1 VGLVGVLAIVL
12 SAVPSLARSST
23 VQRIIREGQDATGQT
38 TLRWAV
44 VLPPPGP
51 ARRRTPPLTGD
62 AASAG
67 PADTG
72 SMFGR
77 KRRQERRFDQEAMRY
92 QMRER
97 MISIGDDYEIEN
109 DRGERVY
116 KLDGKALRIRKTIVF
131 KDMDGRE
138 LAKIQE
144 RMLHIKDS
152 MEIEGPDGNRIAIVK
167 KALITPLRER
177 WIIKVE
183 DGQDLDVHGNIVDHE
198 YQIERDGVKVAEV
211 SKRWFRIR
219 DTYGVEVA
227 PGENDILILASAAV
241 LDTMAHPAK

>member
-1 VGLVGVLAIVL
+1 L
-12 SAVPSLARSST
+12 
-23 VQRIIREGQDATGQT
+23 
-38 TLRWAV
+38 TL
-44 VLPPPGP
+44 
-51 ARRRTPPLTGD
+51 
-62 AASAG
+62 
-67 PADTG
+67 
-72 SMFGR
+72 FGR
-77 KRRQERRFDQEAMRY
+77 KRRQEQRFDQEATRY

-109 DRGERVY
+109 ERGERVY
-116 KLDGKALRIRKTIVF
+116 KLDGKALRMRKTIVF

-183 DGQDLDVHGNIVDHE
+183 DGQDLHVEGNIVDHE
-198 YQIERDGVKVAEV
+198 YRIERDGAKVAEV

-219 DTYGVEVA
+219 DTYGIEVA
-227 PGENDILILASAAV
+227 PGESDILILAATAV